1 VHSTLCHNFGVELEL
16 SVKYHKLGPLDP
28 SFVETGDETKS
39 DNENSTQGKFKRK
52 VTSGPSFVETGE
64 QMRSDNEN
72 STQGEIQKKS
82 DQTSFVT

>member
-1 VHSTLCHNFGVELEL
+1 MHSTQHHNFGIELEL
-16 SVKYHKLGPLDP
+16 SVKYDSGP

-39 DNENSTQGKFKRK
+39 DNENSTQGKIKRK

-64 QMRSDNEN
+64 KMRSDNEN
-72 STQGEIQKKS
+72 STQGENQKKS